1 MAPNPFG
8 TFDNPSY
15 RPNPSHNQDLRPT
28 TSTVTVNRD
37 PGRKNM
43 TGTKENPRLAAQAI
57 VINRDG
63 KFLVVDHPAKKEARW
78 RFPGGKLEKGE
89 APAAAARRE
98 LYEEMGVWADPFGF
112 KPLGT
117 EDIFIDG
124 DFWRV
129 HYFLFPATEWV
140 GRPRSQEEKL
150 GDVRWVTKAELLQLD
165 ISGNMRAVVLRAL

>member
-1 MAPNPFG
+1 M
-8 TFDNPSY
+8 
-15 RPNPSHNQDLRPT
+15 T
-28 TSTVTVNRD
+28 TS
-37 PGRKNM
+37 
-43 TGTKENPRLAAQAI
+43 TKENPRLAAQAI

-78 RFPGGKLEKGE
+78 RFPGGKLEPKE
-89 APAAAARRE
+89 TPAAAARRE
-98 LYEEMGVWADPFGF
+98 LYEEVGVWADPFMF
-112 KPLGT
+112 QDLGT

-129 HYFLFPATEWV
+129 SYFLIHAKDWI
-140 GRPRSQEEKL
+140 GRPHSKEEKL

>member
-1 MAPNPFG
+1 M
-8 TFDNPSY
+8 
-15 RPNPSHNQDLRPT
+15 T
-28 TSTVTVNRD
+28 TS
-37 PGRKNM
+37 
-43 TGTKENPRLAAQAI
+43 TKENPRLAAQAI
-57 VINRDG
+57 VANREDR
-63 KFLVVDHPAKKEARW
+63 FLVVDHPAKKEARW

-98 LYEEMGVWADPFGF
+98 LFEEVGVWADPFMF
-112 KPLGT
+112 QDLGT

-129 HYFLFPATEWV
+129 SYFLIHAKDWI
-140 GRPRSQEEKL
+140 GRPHSKEAKL